1 MWKGL
6 EKVKKCLWTWKGL
19 LWRKQLWGWVVRTEK
34 WKQFPLKTAGRHSGT
49 PISVIYLLVL
59 NLSEAPLLSPSHQEQ
74 WRLGLITWGLSLPS
88 LSLPTGRGLHQVGP
102 QTRAISS
109 SHPFLLGCQ
118 CYLFLMPLIH
128 FPLVLTEQT
137 AHICCHQEVSIV
149 HTAQF
154 VCPKPTEGLLSL
166 PCLYLKFQ
174 FQSIMLHSWH

>member
-1 MWKGL
+1 MF
-6 EKVKKCLWTWKGL
+6 
-19 LWRKQLWGWVVRTEK
+19 RTEK
-34 WKQFPLKTAGRHSGT
+34 GKQFPLKTASGHSGT
-49 PISVIYLLVL
+49 PISVTYLLVL

-74 WRLGLITWGLSLPS
+74 WQLALITQGLSLPS
-88 LSLPTGRGLHQVGP
+88 LSLPIGRGLRQVGP

-154 VCPKPTEGLLSL
+154 VCPKPTVGLIFCHACISSFNFKVLCCVLGIKDS
-166 PCLYLKFQ
+166 
-174 FQSIMLHSWH
+174 